1 MTNMPN
7 TPAERLISDFYG
19 DNLRAFY
26 PSAVDGTRCVEVLE
40 FSRFRTS
47 TVIDLAKSI
56 MDYKRMMV
64 RIRKANAI
72 KAAA

>member
-1 MTNMPN
+1 MTITPN
-7 TPAERLISDFYG
+7 TPAERLIADFYG

-26 PSAVDGTRCVEVLE
+26 PSSVDGTRCVEVLE
-40 FSRFRTS
+40 FNHFRTS